1 MQANSNLYGVKIN
14 FDTVKI
20 DKRLPM
26 ADTRSMAGKSGKEPS
41 EGGTEARRYHHGD
54 LRSALV
60 AAAEDE
66 LSEKGVEGFT
76 LRGCAKRAGVSH
88 AAPAHHFKDA
98 TALLTALAATG
109 FRRFLAMQLAFQA
122 DAPKTPREQM
132 LASGLAY
139 IAFASDHPALFR
151 LIFSSDRPDYSDAE
165 LLDAADTAFGHMVA
179 GVKALYGEDAPEQK
193 LMLDVAATWAIVHGV
208 ADLTNSGKLKSL
220 GALPEKARRQALIAV
235 IERVLPPA

>member
-1 MQANSNLYGVKIN
+1 MPLADIPWMSSDDAK
-14 FDTVKI
+14 DTG
-20 DKRLPM
+20 
-26 ADTRSMAGKSGKEPS
+26 AGAAGP
-41 EGGTEARRYHHGD
+41 RRYHHGD

-109 FRRFLAMQLAFQA
+109 FERFLAMQLKFQA
-122 DAPKTPREQM
+122 DAPKTPRDQM

-139 IAFASDHPALFR
+139 IAFARDHPALFR
-151 LIFSSDRPDYSDAE
+151 LIFSSDKPDYTDAA
-165 LLDAADTAFGHMVA
+165 LLGAADTAFGHMVA
-179 GVKALYGEDAPEQK
+179 GVRALYGHDTPEDR

-208 ADLTNSGKLKSL
+208 ADLVNSGKLKTL
-220 GALPEKARRQALIAV
+220 GALPDEARRHALIAI